1 MIFVYIFIIIFL
13 GCIWGFVTQSVIQ
26 NRGYDENWFWW
37 GFFFGFIALIVAAS
51 KPQAQHTMAPDQPMY
66 PKAAPPANSQLM
78 YPKAAADGYQPMYP
92 KAAKTAE
99 MDSDAYILAHGGWKC
114 VCGKVNPEIVTSCKC
129 GRSKSA
135 AKEEQAAAQ
144 KRIALRA
151 NLPVTA
157 AEPAN
162 DEAKNAETKE
172 KVTLEEMRSDGSV
185 ENGEKQSASVNLQAE
200 LDHIRVLKEYKAL
213 LYDGVLTQEEFEAKK
228 KQLLN
233 L

>member
-1 MIFVYIFIIIFL
+1 MIFVFIFIIIFWA
-13 GCIWGFVTQSVIQ
+13 CIWGFATQSVIQ

-51 KPQAQHTMAPDQPMY
+51 KPQAQHTMASDQPMY

-157 AEPAN
+157 AEPVN
-162 DEAKNAETKE
+162 DEAKNAETK
-172 KVTLEEMRSDGSV
+172 KNVALEEKAPEKTEDPSV
-185 ENGEKQSASVNLQAE
+185 TADLQAE
-200 LDHIRVLKEYKAL
+200 LEHIRVLKEYKAL
-213 LYDGVLTQEEFEAKK
+213 LDDGVLTQEEFDAKK

>member
-1 MIFVYIFIIIFL
+1 MIFVYIFIIIFWE
-13 GCIWGFVTQSVIQ
+13 CIWGFATQSVIQ

-51 KPQAQHTMAPDQPMY
+51 KPQAQHTMASDQPMY

-157 AEPAN
+157 AEPVN

-172 KVTLEEMRSDGSV
+172 NVALEEKTPEKTEDPSV
-185 ENGEKQSASVNLQAE
+185 TADLQAE
-200 LDHIRVLKEYKAL
+200 LEHIRVLKEYKAL
-213 LYDGVLTQEEFEAKK
+213 LDDGVLTQEEFDAKK

>member
-1 MIFVYIFIIIFL
+1 MIFVYIFIIIFW
-13 GCIWGFVTQSVIQ
+13 GCIWGFATQSVIQ

-51 KPQAQHTMAPDQPMY
+51 KPQAQHTMASDQPMY

-78 YPKAAADGYQPMYP
+78 YPKAAAGGYQPMYP

-99 MDSDAYILAHGGWKC
+99 MDSDEYILAHGGWKC
-114 VCGKVNPEIVTSCKC
+114 VCGRVNPEIVTSCKC

-151 NLPVTA
+151 NLPVIA
-157 AEPAN
+157 AEPVN

-172 KVTLEEMRSDGSV
+172 NVALDEKAPEKTEDPSVTAD
-185 ENGEKQSASVNLQAE
+185 LQAE
-200 LDHIRVLKEYKAL
+200 LDHIHVLKEYKAL
-213 LYDGVLTQEEFEAKK
+213 LDDGVLTQEEFDAKK